1 MSGWITK
8 KLGEIGAIIRGK
20 GIRRSET
27 ISKGMPCIRYGEI
40 YTSYDILLDEPHSF
54 VTKEIFDAC
63 PHIEHGDVVF
73 TLTGENK
80 EEIAKTLA
88 YLGNEEIAAGGD
100 LAIWKGHGFN
110 AKFLA
115 YVMNSPQLLK
125 AKALASNGDI
135 IVHASLKKMAEI
147 PIPIPHPSP
156 SRSGSWRR
164 STRRLRRSTG

>member
-1 MSGWITK
+1 MKSGWTTK
-8 KLGEIGAIIRGK
+8 KLGEIGTIVRGK

-54 VTKEIFDAC
+54 VAKEIFDAS

-88 YLGNEEIAAGGD
+88 Y
-100 LAIWKGHGFN
+100 
-110 AKFLA
+110 
-115 YVMNSPQLLK
+115 
-125 AKALASNGDI
+125 
-135 IVHASLKKMAEI
+135 
-147 PIPIPHPSP
+147 
-156 SRSGSWRR
+156 
-164 STRRLRRSTG
+164 